1 MRLHNNNNKTNL
13 RLQQRLSVFLLISL
27 IVIIPAVGQTT
38 DKRNLELVVQTGHS
52 DFITSVAFSADG
64 EYLASAERNQIVKLW
79 DVKSGIEIRTF
90 DRQFNEKLNSSFT
103 KIKQGSDSR
112 NFVYVAFSP
121 DGKILASS
129 GEGGIVAWKIE
140 TGERIAFVQSPSW
153 TSGKII
159 FTGDGKTLI
168 CAAGDKI
175 TFLDLETKKP
185 GKTVPFDSVTSIAL
199 SEDGKFLAGAS
210 LDVLK
215 TGKTFVKIWDVKTGR
230 LVRNLYGLDG
240 MILSLSF
247 SPNGKFLAAGSL
259 TSEKIK
265 VWNINTGGIIKSFE
279 GANVHFIGDRFFV
292 TAKLAPGEENIVF
305 WKTEN
310 WQKLFT
316 LPNFDGV
323 SAVAFNLVDKFKV
336 AFAGNRSTFLFT
348 TEKWKYFSVS
358 SSEIEAFSYN
368 RTNDMLAVS
377 NDFEIKLWDIAGK
390 QTPITLSGHNYPV
403 KSLAFSHKG
412 DLIASGEKKY
422 EEDKSIAE
430 IKLWD
435 SQSGKLR
442 NTIKAHN
449 STVNTIAFDNKDQ
462 ILASGAY
469 REIKLWDVDKNVNLR
484 TLLGFSGNINK
495 ISFSSNSLLAAC
507 DTEGNIKVW
516 NLADKTAPKN
526 FTFTLIGENS
536 KRIAAETKKALK
548 DYVGLNADQLNGAKA
563 LSFSPDEK
571 KLAVG
576 SMYGDVNVFDVSTGK
591 LLFAAVPLGL
601 DSKAERGG
609 FLDDIIFSKD
619 GKTIY
624 CFSYDDIKALD
635 AESGKEIPVDM
646 KLIEHPNIIKK
657 ENSVLFVQSLRNT
670 INIIDLNRKKDAAYL
685 SFINDNDW
693 VVTTPDGLFD
703 GTPEA
708 WKQIIWR
715 FDNNTFNYAP
725 VEAFFKEFYR
735 PGLLQDI
742 FAGNKI
748 ESPTQDLSK
757 IDIRQPFVEITAIDG
772 KAIDSSALSSDKKSV
787 KVKVEITD
795 NNSEPRPGIAKNTS
809 SDAQDVRLFRNG
821 SLVKLWNGNAFQLTE
836 KDGCEQIP
844 ETEDSPRK
852 AVCETDVQISAGK
865 NELTAYGF
873 NYQDVKS
880 SDGLAVV
887 NGAESLKRD
896 GTLYV
901 LAVGVNKY
909 ANADYNLNYAVK
921 DVVEIGK
928 TLQDNQAKLGNLKQY
943 ARTEIITLT
952 DESATKENILRS
964 LTLFSGGEKDAQLA
978 NVSDEVKTQLSK
990 IAPVQPEDAVVI
1002 YFAGHG
1008 VSKGQRFYLLP
1019 HNFTGDAELLEQQSV
1034 SDLELNEYLEKVDA
1048 GKLLMVIDACQ
1059 SGQALGGK
1067 NDGKAPM
1074 NSKGFAQLAYDKG
1087 MLILTAAQS
1096 QQAALEAVRIGDK
1109 TIENGLLTYALLQAF
1124 SNTQADKDGNKQLW
1138 EREWFDFAVGEV
1150 PLFQR
1155 EAMRRREADLK
1166 NDPQAKG
1173 RSGIYYVNGDK
1184 KTNAD
1189 ERNVQTPRVFY
1200 RREPEIKPF
1209 ILVSQ

>member
-1 MRLHNNNNKTNL
+1 M
-13 RLQQRLSVFLLISL
+13 I
-27 IVIIPAVGQTT
+27 
-38 DKRNLELVVQTGHS
+38 
-52 DFITSVAFSADG
+52 SAD
-64 EYLASAERNQIVKLW
+64 
-79 DVKSGIEIRTF
+79 T
-90 DRQFNEKLNSSFT
+90 
-103 KIKQGSDSR
+103 
-112 NFVYVAFSP
+112 
-121 DGKILASS
+121 
-129 GEGGIVAWKIE
+129 
-140 TGERIAFVQSPSW
+140 
-153 TSGKII
+153 
-159 FTGDGKTLI
+159 
-168 CAAGDKI
+168 DKI
-175 TFLDLETKKP
+175 TFWDLETKKP
-185 GKTVPFDSVTSIAL
+185 NKTVPFDSATSIAL
-199 SEDGKFLAGAS
+199 SEDGKFIAGAS

-215 TGKTFVKIWDVKTGR
+215 TGKTFVKIWDVKTGK
-230 LVRNLYGLDG
+230 LVKNLYGLDG

-247 SPNGKFLAAGSL
+247 SPNGKFLAAGTPSG
-259 TSEKIK
+259 EKIK
-265 VWNINTGGIIKSFE
+265 VWNINTGRIIKSFE
-279 GANVHFIGDRFFV
+279 GANAYFIGDRLLV
-292 TAKLAPGEENIVF
+292 TAKIAPGEDNIVF

-316 LPNFDGV
+316 LPNLVGV
-323 SAVAFNLVDKFKV
+323 SAVAFNLVGKVKV
-336 AFAGNRSTFLFT
+336 AFAGDRSTFLFT
-348 TEKWKYFSVS
+348 SEKWKYFSVS
-358 SSEIEAFSYN
+358 SNEIEAFSYN
-368 RTNDMLAVS
+368 QNNDMLAVS
-377 NDFEIKLWDIAGK
+377 NDYEIKLWDIAGK
-390 QTPITLSGHNYPV
+390 QTPITLSGHNYFV

-412 DLIASGEKKY
+412 DLIASGEKQN
-422 EEDKSIAE
+422 EEDKSITE
-430 IKLWD
+430 IKIWD
-435 SQSGKLR
+435 SQSGKLK

-449 STVNTIAFDNKDQ
+449 STVNTLAFDDKDQ
-462 ILASGAY
+462 ILASGASG
-469 REIKLWDVDKNVNLR
+469 EIKLWDVAKNVNLR
-484 TLLGFSGNINK
+484 TLSGFSGKIRK
-495 ISFSSNSLLAAC
+495 ISFSSNNLLAAC
-507 DTEGNIKVW
+507 DNGGNIKVW

-536 KRIAAETKKALK
+536 KRTAAETKKTMKEFLGIN
-548 DYVGLNADQLNGAKA
+548 VNQINGATA

-576 SMYGDVNVFDVSTGK
+576 SMFGEVNIFDVSTGK
-591 LLFAAVPLGL
+591 LLFAAVPFGL
-601 DSKAERGG
+601 DSKTERGG
-609 FLDDIIFSKD
+609 LLEDIIFSKD
-619 GKTIY
+619 GKAIY

-635 AESGKEIPVDM
+635 AESGKEVPVDIN
-646 KLIEHPNIIKK
+646 LIEHPNIIKK
-657 ENSVLFVQSLRNT
+657 ENSVLLVQSLRNT

-715 FDNNTFNYAP
+715 FDKNTFNYAP

-742 FAGNKI
+742 FAGNNI
-748 ESPTQDLSK
+748 EQPTQDLSK

-772 KAIDSSALSSDKKSV
+772 KATDSSALSSDKKSI

-795 NNSEPRPGIAKNTS
+795 NNSEPRPGISEDTS
-809 SDAQDVRLFRNG
+809 SDAQDMRLFRNG

-836 KDGCEQIP
+836 KDGCQQIS

-852 AVCETDVQISAGK
+852 AICETDVQISAGK

-880 SDGLAVV
+880 SDSMAVV
-887 NGAESLKRD
+887 NGAESLTRE

-909 ANADYNLNYAVK
+909 KNADYNLNYAVK

-943 ARTEIITLT
+943 AKTEIISLT
-952 DESATKENILRS
+952 DESATKENILKS
-964 LTLFSGGEKDAQLA
+964 LTLFANGEKDAQFASL
-978 NVSDEVKTQLSK
+978 SDEVKTQLSK
-990 IAPVQPEDAVVI
+990 ISPVQPEDAVVI

-1019 HNFTGDAELLEQQSV
+1019 HNFTGDAAKLEEQSI
-1034 SDLELNEYLEKVDA
+1034 SDLELNDYLEKVDA
-1048 GKLLMVIDACQ
+1048 GKILMVIDACQ
-1059 SGQALGGK
+1059 SGAALGGK

-1109 TIENGLLTYALLQAF
+1109 TIENGLLTYSLLQAF
-1124 SNTQADKDGNKQLW
+1124 TNKQADKDGNKQLW
-1138 EREWFDFAVGEV
+1138 EREWFDFAVNEV

-1155 EAMRRREADLK
+1155 EAMRQREVDLK
-1166 NDPQAKG
+1166 NNPQTKG
-1173 RSGIYYVNGDK
+1173 RSDIFYVNGDAK
-1184 KTNAD
+1184 AKAE
-1189 ERNVQTPRVFY
+1189 ERSVQTPRVFY

-1209 ILVSQ
+1209 ILANP